1 MNADER
7 RWREGGAYA
16 SSRVVFGVSPNR
28 VPARRRKIAR
38 GDACAPRT
46 LVNGP
51 RTAPRL
57 MVFSLQ
63 SAFIRHLRIN
73 PRRFETF

>member
-7 RWREGGAYA
+7 RWREEGAYA
-16 SSRVVFGVSPNR
+16 SSRVVFG
-28 VPARRRKIAR
+28 
-38 GDACAPRT
+38 
-46 LVNGP
+46 NGP

-63 SAFIRHLRIN
+63 SAFICVICGLILVG
-73 PRRFETF
+73 FETF